1 MIQEIKKR
9 NPNLAIV
16 DTRMSSTY
24 SLRRQEIVEDEPP
37 VSELMVG
44 WPALFT
50 ERQQISMEFTRLVSM
65 DLSKSF
71 YGGLDGH
78 LLKLLQL
85 FRSKLF
91 EGMTKMSAILESLD
105 KDTSNQRKRTAVL
118 QALPWYLR
126 ENLSKF
132 LKMCEVC

>member
-1 MIQEIKKR
+1 MKKK
-9 NPNLAIV
+9 NPDLAFV
-16 DTRMSSTY
+16 DTICGTY

-37 VSELMVG
+37 VSELMVR

-50 ERQQISMEFTRLVSM
+50 ERQISLEFTRLVSM

-85 FRSKLF
+85 YR
-91 EGMTKMSAILESLD
+91 
-105 KDTSNQRKRTAVL
+105 
-118 QALPWYLR
+118 
-126 ENLSKF
+126 
-132 LKMCEVC
+132 